1 MPSTFSFDV
10 GTPYTY
16 LAAERVGRVGR
27 TSRCDRSSLRLLSL
41 PMQPS
46 SARGAGSGPSSPSRW
61 AARRGS
67 ERADAARSRTALRRQ
82 TRESAR
88 RVRAL
93 LSASCRIRV

>member
-41 PMQPS
+41 PMCNP
-46 SARGAGSGPSSPSRW
+46 
-61 AARRGS
+61 AARA
-67 ERADAARSRTALRRQ
+67 ERALAPPAPRAGPHAEAASVPTPPEAERRCVGKL
-82 TRESAR
+82 ENPHA
-88 RVRAL
+88 A
-93 LSASCRIRV
+93 

>member
-46 SARGAGSGPSSPSRW
+46 SARGAGSAPPAPRAGPHAE
-61 AARRGS
+61 AASVPTPPEAERRCVGKL
-67 ERADAARSRTALRRQ
+67 ENPHAA
-82 TRESAR
+82 
-88 RVRAL
+88 
-93 LSASCRIRV
+93 